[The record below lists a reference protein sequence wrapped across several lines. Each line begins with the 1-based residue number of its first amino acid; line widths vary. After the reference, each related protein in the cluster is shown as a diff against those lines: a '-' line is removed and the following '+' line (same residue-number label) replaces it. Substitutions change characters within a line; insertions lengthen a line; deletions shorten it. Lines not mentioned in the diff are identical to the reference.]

1 MKKIDIPLGACMDV
15 TGRSLFPKEL
25 CDKLRC
31 VDSASTRVDIQVTRM
46 SEYKA
51 ICSRM
56 GSASFCH
63 RVSLAFRSVHGGTRE
78 HVGLSPGEGGKE
90 VRKMGKREP
99 TIVFSVA
106 LKL

>member
-1 MKKIDIPLGACMDV
+1 MKKIEILLGACMDV

-31 VDSASTRVDIQVTRM
+31 VDSVSTRNIQVTRM
-46 SEYKA
+46 REYKA

-63 RVSLAFRSVHGGTRE
+63 RVSLAFTSVHGGTRK